1 MSVYERTKRMTAEQV
16 IAAQRATREAAERQE
31 LAEQAERERRNA
43 ETRKAYL
50 ATLEAKRAAERRRAE
65 AAVDDQLEPEKTRA
79 KNAWLA
85 AHPDKTPADF
95 EATWTAHLRP
105 NAVQELERRTG
116 EAVRASLLSTGQYS
130 F

>member
-16 IAAQRATREAAERQE
+16 IAAQRATREAAERE
-31 LAEQAERERRNA
+31 EREAQEERDRRNA

-50 ATLEAKRAAERRRAE
+50 ATLEAKRAAERAKSEAE
-65 AAVDDQLEPEKTRA
+65 VDRQLEPEKTRA

-95 EATWTAHLRP
+95 EATWTARLRP
-105 NAVQELERRTG
+105 NAVQDLERQAGEATKQTLRATG
-116 EAVRASLLSTGQYS
+116 EYS